1 MALSEEFKEAVE
13 QDKKTRV
20 RIMLKDS
27 LLVDSSCAEFDEMF
41 KFAQTAM
48 PDLMDSHD
56 GESFKALEQW
66 NEDYLNDQMVA
77 VVNNFSK
84 ERIDLLKKM
93 VKKLYSEPA
102 KASTPKEKP
111 IQNIAYS
118 NTSKNSSNSSDVLV
132 GGIVSGVG
140 AAVLIGGLA
149 ADAPVVVPILG
160 GAAIGVGAFM
170 ILKNKL

>member
-13 QDKKTRV
+13 QNKKTRV

-27 LLVDSSCAEFDEMF
+27 LLVDSSCAEFDERF
-41 KFAQTAM
+41 RFAQSSM

-56 GESFKALEQW
+56 GESFKAPEQW

-77 VVNNFSK
+77 GVNNFSK
-84 ERIDLLKKM
+84 ERVDLLKKM
-93 VKKLYSEPA
+93 VKPA
-102 KASTPKEKP
+102 KASTPKAIP
-111 IQNIAYS
+111 IQNHSYS
-118 NTSKNSSNSSDVLV
+118 NTAKSSNNSSAVLV
-132 GGIVSGVG
+132 GGIVAGVG

>member
-13 QDKKTRV
+13 QNKKTRV

-27 LLVDSSCAEFDEMF
+27 LLVDSSCAEFDERF
-41 KFAQTAM
+41 RFAQSSM

-56 GESFKALEQW
+56 GESFKAPEQW

-77 VVNNFSK
+77 GVNNFSK
-84 ERIDLLKKM
+84 ERVDLLKKM
-93 VKKLYSEPA
+93 VKKLYAEPA
-102 KASTPKEKP
+102 KASTPKAIP
-111 IQNIAYS
+111 IQNHSYS
-118 NTSKNSSNSSDVLV
+118 NTAKSSNNSSAVLV
-132 GGIVSGVG
+132 GGIVAGVG